1 MRPDQIRA
9 LSTVELQRQ
18 LQEAFRELFNLRMRK
33 ETRQL
38 ANVMEIHK
46 ARKNVARIKTILRER
61 ELGLR

>member
-38 ANVMEIHK
+38 ANVMEIRK

>member
-1 MRPDQIRA
+1 MRADQVRS
-9 LSTVELQRQ
+9 LGTVELQRQ

-38 ANVMEIHK
+38 ANVMEIRK